1 MGIKKLN
8 KYIVEQCKKDSICKE
23 NLEILRDKTI
33 VIDTSIYMYKYHAQD
48 ALIEN
53 FYLMLSIFHKYNITP
68 IFIFDGKPPAEK
80 YELLKRRKEEKQEAE
95 LRFTQL
101 QTQFENEEN
110 ITIRNNLN
118 LEMDS
123 LKRQFIRIS
132 QSDNKIVKSLIES
145 YGAMYYEANGEADRV
160 CAYMVTSGKAWAC
173 LSDDMDMFVYGC
185 NRVLRHLSIFNETVL
200 LYKMDNILDELNM
213 TMSDFRQITVISG
226 TDYNIDKHT
235 SLIETLRWF
244 RVYMRE
250 IKNNDINNELEEKP
264 FYKWLV
270 NQTKYVRD
278 YESLSAIYDM
288 FVLDDCSY
296 PELDNLIITL
306 KQDFDVNKLHNVMK
320 EDGFLFI

>member
-8 KYIVEQCKKDSICKE
+8 KYIVEQCKNDSICKE
-23 NLEILRDKTI
+23 KLDILRDKTI
-33 VIDTSIYMYKYHAQD
+33 VIDTSIYMYKYHAQNV
-48 ALIEN
+48 LIEN
-53 FYLMLSIFHKYNITP
+53 FYLLLSIFHKYNITP
-68 IFIFDGKPPAEK
+68 IFIFDGKPPIEK
-80 YELLKRRKEEKQEAE
+80 CELLKQRKANKQEAE

-118 LEMDS
+118 MEMNS

-132 QSDNKIVKSLIES
+132 QSDNNIVKNLIES

-226 TDYNIDKHT
+226 TDYNINKHT
-235 SLIETLRWF
+235 SLIETLKWF

-250 IKNNDINNELEEKP
+250 IKNNDINNEMEETP
-264 FYKWLV
+264 FYKWLIS
-270 NQTKYVRD
+270 QTKYVHD

-288 FVLDDCSY
+288 FVLDGCSY
-296 PELDNLIITL
+296 PELDNLNITL
-306 KQDFDVNKLHNVMK
+306 KRNFDVNKLHNIMK